1 MHATDGLTIIVL
13 ADSTA
18 MQRRLGRFHALLLF
32 HSYKEESTSTGSR
45 DLVTRHL
52 ARSVRSF
59 GSKRVLLRIYARGL
73 TNVRVRRDGL
83 LVETIVD
90 HKSEKAPFVSI
101 SSNSHLF
108 QLVCVHAALPHVS
121 D

>member
-13 ADSTA
+13 AGSTA

-32 HSYKEESTSTGSR
+32 HSYKEESTSKGSR

-59 GSKRVLLRIYARGL
+59 GSKRVLLRIYAKSL

-83 LVETIVD
+83 LETIVD
-90 HKSEKAPFVSI
+90 HKSEKAPFGSI

>member
-59 GSKRVLLRIYARGL
+59 GSKRVLLRIYAKSL

-83 LVETIVD
+83 LETIVD
-90 HKSEKAPFVSI
+90 HKSERHLLAPSPQTATSFNWFVP
-101 SSNSHLF
+101 
-108 QLVCVHAALPHVS
+108 AALPQVS